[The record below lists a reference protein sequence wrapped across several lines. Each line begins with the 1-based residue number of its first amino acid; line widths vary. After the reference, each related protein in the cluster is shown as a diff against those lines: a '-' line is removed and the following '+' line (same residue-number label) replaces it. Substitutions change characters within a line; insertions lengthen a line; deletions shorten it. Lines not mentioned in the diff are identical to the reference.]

1 MTKSRSDGIFVP
13 MTMARGLPMTRRRS
27 PKAASCH
34 VEEFRFVTKDSF
46 IISLVICI
54 VLYTDSV

>member
-1 MTKSRSDGIFVP
+1 
-13 MTMARGLPMTRRRS
+13 MTMARGLPMMRGRS
-27 PKAASCH
+27 PEAASCH

-46 IISLVICI
+46 IISLIICI